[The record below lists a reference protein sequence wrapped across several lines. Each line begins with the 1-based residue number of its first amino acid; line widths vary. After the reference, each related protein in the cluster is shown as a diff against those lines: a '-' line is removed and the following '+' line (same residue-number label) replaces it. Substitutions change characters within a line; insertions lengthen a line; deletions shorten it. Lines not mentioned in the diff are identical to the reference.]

1 MGVLRPRF
9 SEEEKEEI
17 KQIIEEG
24 LLENR
29 SCASIAA
36 DLGVSDQTVMN

>member
-24 LLENR
+24 LLKIEV
-29 SCASIAA
+29 AQVLQQI
-36 DLGVSDQTVMN
+36 